1 MCMFVSVEDLRLV
14 AKMICMI
21 LLKAKFGGRKCIW
34 MLLLSLT
41 FREVFVMLL
50 GKIRLCYL
58 VSWWSVY
65 VCCLWS
71 LSCLSGLEPDFRR
84 QLEPPLVERAIKTF
98 SRLRDTR
105 TTVYTKSYTGKS
117 GLLSPTY
124 RDCFAFKNSFETFA
138 EYLMTPPSE
147 QVLNIE
153 RYTVALR

>member
-1 MCMFVSVEDLRLV
+1 
-14 AKMICMI
+14 
-21 LLKAKFGGRKCIW
+21 

-41 FREVFVMLL
+41 FRVVFVMLL

-58 VSWWSVY
+58 VVSWWSVY

-84 QLEPPLVERAIKTF
+84 QLDPLLVERAIKTF

-117 GLLSPTY
+117 GLLSVRHTVTALPLKTHLNTSSCRWY
-124 RDCFAFKNSFETFA
+124 LKEKPICIRPRKAPWLSKKTKKFFLALPLSGFELF
-138 EYLMTPPSE
+138 
-147 QVLNIE
+147 
-153 RYTVALR
+153 